1 MYRERKP
8 SLRATITFKM
18 TLFDTNVDKKKLCFS
33 PNNHNE
39 RT

>member
-1 MYRERKP
+1 MYRERKA

-18 TLFDTNVDKKKLCFS
+18 TQIDTNVDKKKLCFS